1 MSCGV
6 GCRCSLDPALL
17 WLWRR
22 AVATV
27 PIRTLAWESRICHG
41 IGPRKG
47 KKKKRQKDKKKKKEH
62 NKGLSKLELSCEQ
75 LKATSPG

>member
-1 MSCGV
+1 MNPEKFLGS
-6 GCRCSLDPALL
+6 
-17 WLWRR
+17 
-22 AVATV
+22 
-27 PIRTLAWESRICHG
+27 
-41 IGPRKG
+41 GPRKG